1 MSPSLP
7 LDFSRE
13 GRYTGPAMTKQIKIP
28 DKLYFKLAD
37 VLKLAAVQP
46 YVLKYWETEFPQLA
60 AGKQESGQRVYT
72 RQDLDL
78 ILRIK
83 KLLYEDGYTI
93 SGAKKQLEGEVP
105 AAEPAP
111 APAPEGDLVS
121 EAESPA
127 EPPKPVAS
135 PGENEVK
142 YKAVLEETLADLK
155 ALHAS
160 LHD

>member
-1 MSPSLP
+1 
-7 LDFSRE
+7 
-13 GRYTGPAMTKQIKIP
+13 MTKQIKIP
-28 DKLYFKLAD
+28 EKLYFKLTD

-72 RQDLDL
+72 RQDLDI

-93 SGAKKQLEGEVP
+93 SGAKKQLEGETGGG
-105 AAEPAP
+105 EK
-111 APAPEGDLVS
+111 ET
-121 EAESPA
+121 ES
-127 EPPKPVAS
+127 EPPPTPPETVAS

>member
-1 MSPSLP
+1 
-7 LDFSRE
+7 
-13 GRYTGPAMTKQIKIP
+13 MTKQIKIP
-28 DKLYFKLAD
+28 DKLYFKLAE

-72 RQDLDL
+72 RQDLDI

-93 SGAKKQLEGEVP
+93 SGAKKQLDGEVP
-105 AAEPAP
+105 APPAEPAP
-111 APAPEGDLVS
+111 APEGNRAAD
-121 EAESPA
+121 A
-127 EPPKPVAS
+127 EPPAAPPEPVAS

-142 YKAVLEETLADLK
+142 YKAVLEGALADLK
-155 ALHAS
+155 ALLAS
-160 LHD
+160 LQN